1 MTSRIASERSQK
13 LVEKLALLPGN
24 DICADCKTRNP
35 RWASHNLG
43 IFLCVNCASIHRKI
57 GTHITKVKSL
67 TMDSWTKEQVEN
79 MKNMGNVKSNAIFN
93 PNEIRHPP
101 PPSLMDAE
109 RDSDLEQYIRSKY
122 EYKRFLD
129 KSALVASKLGPSRSA
144 RSISPRPQ
152 TTPLEKQ
159 TPTPTN
165 VSRPSTAALPQQ
177 PRSASQP
184 MISATPAAR
193 PVTQPQQ
200 QQQQLQSG
208 VWADLVSLQTPSVS
222 SSLPLQYQA
231 PPQQIPSFAT
241 SASLP
246 TLNTSFP
253 TNGFQPTTGTGMNFT
268 GIGMGLNPFQ
278 QQQQYTN
285 PFSQQ
290 SFAQQPSA
298 NNPFPQQAFTPQQQ
312 QYFTSQ
318 PPMQSPTIQVYA
330 PTPQM
335 QGQFSPSPPMVM
347 STTPQFMSTTPQ
359 LMSSTPQIMSTT
371 PQLTPSP
378 GISFIPQQQQQTYVT
393 AGPPPMGGGAWAQ
406 PNYANNAYTMQGQ
419 WGSM

>member
-1 MTSRIASERSQK
+1 MTSRIASERNQK
-13 LVEKLALLPGN
+13 LVGELALLPGN
-24 DICADCKTRNP
+24 DICADCKARNP
-35 RWASHNLG
+35 RWTSHNLG

-101 PPSLMDAE
+101 PPSLMDPE
-109 RDSDLEQYIRSKY
+109 RDSELEQYIRSKY

-152 TTPLEKQ
+152 TTPLEKPS
-159 TPTPTN
+159 PTPPN

-177 PRSASQP
+177 SRSASQP
-184 MISATPAAR
+184 MISTVQTR
-193 PVTQPQQ
+193 PVVQPQQ
-200 QQQQLQSG
+200 QQQQQQQPQGG
-208 VWADLVSLQTPSVS
+208 VWADLISLQTPSVS

-246 TLNTSFP
+246 TLNTQLSGFHM
-253 TNGFQPTTGTGMNFT
+253 TGFQPTMGTGM
-268 GIGMGLNPFQ
+268 GMGLNPFHQ
-278 QQQQYTN
+278 QLQYTN
-285 PFSQQ
+285 PFPQQ
-290 SFAQQPSA
+290 SFTPQQSV
-298 NNPFPQQAFTPQQQ
+298 NNPFPQQNFVPQQQ
-312 QYFTSQ
+312 QYFPGQ
-318 PPMQSPTIQVYA
+318 PSMQSPGIQVFA
-330 PTPQM
+330 PTPQQ
-335 QGQFSPSPPMVM
+335 QGQFSPASPMVM
-347 STTPQFMSTTPQ
+347 SNTPQLMSTTPQ
-359 LMSSTPQIMSTT
+359 LMSTT

-378 GISFIPQQQQQTYVT
+378 GISFIPQQQQTYAT
-393 AGPPPMGGGAWAQ
+393 AGPPPMGGGAWGQ
-406 PNYANNAYTMQGQ
+406 PTYTNNNNGYTMQGQ

>member
-1 MTSRIASERSQK
+1 MTSRIANERSQK

-24 DICADCKTRNP
+24 DICADCKNRNP

-79 MKNMGNVKSNAIFN
+79 MKNMGNVKSNAIYN

-101 PPSLMDAE
+101 PPSLMDPE

-129 KSALVASKLGPSRSA
+129 KSALVASKLGPSRSV

-152 TTPLEKQ
+152 TTPLKKP
-159 TPTPTN
+159 TTTPTN
-165 VSRPSTAALPQQ
+165 VSRPSTATLPQQ

-184 MISATPAAR
+184 MISTTLSQAQTQPAA
-193 PVTQPQQ
+193 QPQQ
-200 QQQQLQSG
+200 QPQSG

-231 PPQQIPSFAT
+231 PPQQLPSFAT

-246 TLNTSFP
+246 AFNTQLTTS
-253 TNGFQPTTGTGMNFT
+253 GFQPTMGTGMNST
-268 GIGMGLNPFQ
+268 GMGMGLNPFQ
-278 QQQQYTN
+278 PQPQYTN
-285 PFSQQ
+285 PFPQQ
-290 SFAQQPSA
+290 SFQHMSV
-298 NNPFPQQAFTPQQQ
+298 NDPFPQQTFAPQQQ
-312 QYFTSQ
+312 QYFANQ
-318 PPMQSPTIQVYA
+318 PPMQSPTIQVFA
-330 PTPQM
+330 PIPQL
-335 QGQFSPSPPMVM
+335 QGQFSPSSPTVM
-347 STTPQFMSTTPQ
+347 TTSPQLMSTTPQ
-359 LMSSTPQIMSTT
+359 LMSTTPQIMSTT
-371 PQLTPSP
+371 PQVTSSP
-378 GISFIPQQQQQTYVT
+378 GISFMPQQPQTYVAT
-393 AGPPPMGGGAWAQ
+393 GPSPMGSGAWAQ
-406 PNYANNAYTMQGQ
+406 PTYTNNNTYTMQGQ

>member
-24 DICADCKTRNP
+24 DICADCKVRNP

-43 IFLCVNCASIHRKI
+43 IFLCMNCASIHRKI

-79 MKNMGNVKSNAIFN
+79 MKNMGNVKSNAIYN

-101 PPSLMDAE
+101 PPSLMDPE
-109 RDSDLEQYIRSKY
+109 RDSELEQYIRSKY

-159 TPTPTN
+159 TTPTN

-177 PRSASQP
+177 SRSVSQP
-184 MISATPAAR
+184 MIFTAAQTQ
-193 PVTQPQQ
+193 PITQPQQ
-200 QQQQLQSG
+200 QQQPQNG
-208 VWADLVSLQTPSVS
+208 VWADLISLQKPSMS

-231 PPQQIPSFAT
+231 PPQQISSFAT

-246 TLNTSFP
+246 TLNTQMTGP
-253 TNGFQPTTGTGMNFT
+253 YTNGFQPTMGTGM
-268 GIGMGLNPFQ
+268 GMGLNPFQ
-278 QQQQYTN
+278 QQPQYTN
-285 PFSQQ
+285 PFPQQ
-290 SFAQQPSA
+290 SFTPQLSA
-298 NNPFPQQAFTPQQQ
+298 NNPFPPFPQQTFAPQQQ
-312 QYFTSQ
+312 QYFPNQ
-318 PPMQSPTIQVYA
+318 PPMQSPAIQVFA
-330 PTPQM
+330 PTPQQ
-335 QGQFSPSPPMVM
+335 QGQSSPSFPMVI
-347 STTPQFMSTTPQ
+347 STTPQ
-359 LMSSTPQIMSTT
+359 LMSNTPQLMSTT

-378 GISFIPQQQQQTYVT
+378 GISFMPQQQQQQTYA

-406 PNYANNAYTMQGQ
+406 PTYTNNNNGYNMQGQ

>member
-24 DICADCKTRNP
+24 DICADCKARNP

-152 TTPLEKQ
+152 TTPLGKP

-184 MISATPAAR
+184 MISATPQVR
-193 PVTQPQQ
+193 PVAQPQQ
-200 QQQQLQSG
+200 QQRPQSG

-253 TNGFQPTTGTGMNFT
+253 TNGLQPTIGTGMNFT
-268 GIGMGLNPFQ
+268 GMGMGLNPFQ

-290 SFAQQPSA
+290 LFTQQP
-298 NNPFPQQAFTPQQQ
+298 
-312 QYFTSQ
+312 Q

-335 QGQFSPSPPMVM
+335 QGQFSPSSPMIM
-347 STTPQFMSTTPQ
+347 SNTPQFMSTTPQ

-378 GISFIPQQQQQTYVT
+378 GISFMPQQQQQQIYAS
-393 AGPPPMGGGAWAQ
+393 AGPPPMGGGAWVQ
-406 PNYANNAYTMQGQ
+406 PNYANNNAYTMQGQ